1 MWKNQRCSYVAKT
14 NIIPVIM
21 SGGAGTRLWP
31 ASRKA
36 APKQL
41 LPLVSTQ
48 TMIQETA
55 ERLNGEWDSFKF
67 GAPVIV
73 CNTTHAEPISE
84 QLSGLGIKFGTLI
97 TEPVP
102 RNTAPCA
109 AIAALAVQAEDP
121 NALMLLAPADH
132 HISDKAAFSRVVAN
146 GLQAA
151 ATGHLV
157 TFGITVG
164 APETGY
170 GYIQKGDG
178 LDDHA
183 FKVAAFKEKPSKETA
198 EDYIASGQYFWN
210 AGIFMCKP
218 SVLLAEMKRHSPD
231 ILAACEA
238 TYKTRAKRE
247 GHLPLDEKTFAA
259 CPADSIDYAVMERTD
274 KAAVVEANM
283 GWSDIGSWSALWQ
296 LTKGE
301 DGNALSGDVHV
312 IDTKNSLVHTDGLFV
327 ATIGIE
333 NVAVIVHA
341 GAVLVANM
349 DNVQDVKKVVDVL
362 KSRGD
367 ASKL

>member
-1 MWKNQRCSYVAKT
+1 MVKT

-31 ASRKA
+31 SSRRA

-41 LPLVSTQ
+41 LPLVSTK

-55 ERLNGEWDSFKF
+55 ERLHGAWDSFKF
-67 GAPVIV
+67 DAPVIV
-73 CNTTHAEPISE
+73 CNVSHANSIDK
-84 QLSGLGIKFGTLI
+84 QLSGLGLKYGTII
-97 TEPVP
+97 TEPVA

-109 AIAALAVQAEDP
+109 AIAALTIQAEDP
-121 NALMLLAPADH
+121 DALMLLAPADH
-132 HISDKAAFSRVVAN
+132 HISDKPAFSRVVAN

-151 ATGHLV
+151 KAGYLV
-157 TFGITVG
+157 TFGITAT

-170 GYIQKGDG
+170 GYIQKDES

-183 FKVAAFKEKPSKETA
+183 FKVTAFKEKPCKETA
-198 EDYIASGQYFWN
+198 GKYIASGQYFWN

-218 SVLLAEMKRHSPD
+218 SALLSEMKKHCPA
-231 ILAACEA
+231 ILAACEVA
-238 TYKTRAKRE
+238 FQASSKQDGQLA
-247 GHLPLDEKTFAA
+247 LDAKTFSA

-301 DGNALSGDVHV
+301 DSNAVRGDVHV
-312 IDTKNSLVHTDGLFV
+312 IDTQNSLIHTDGPFV
-327 ATIGIE
+327 AAIGVE
-333 NVAVIVHA
+333 NIAVIVHE
-341 GAVLVANM
+341 GNVLVANM
-349 DNVQDVKKVVDVL
+349 DKVQDVKKIVDIL
-362 KSRGD
+362 KARGD
-367 ASKL
+367 TDKL

>member
-1 MWKNQRCSYVAKT
+1 MAKT
-14 NIIPVIM
+14 KIIPVIM

-55 ERLNGEWDSFKF
+55 QRLGGEWDSFKF
-67 GAPVIV
+67 GRPVIV
-73 CNTTHAEPISE
+73 CNTMHTDSISE
-84 QLSGLGIKFGTLI
+84 QLNGLGIKIGTII

-146 GLQAA
+146 GLPAA
-151 ATGHLV
+151 VNGYLV
-157 TFGITVG
+157 TFGITAE

-170 GYIQKGDG
+170 GYIQKGG
-178 LDDHA
+178 NLDDHA
-183 FKVAAFKEKPSKETA
+183 FKVVGFKEKPSKETA
-198 EDYIASGQYFWN
+198 ENYIASGQYFWN

-218 SVLLAEMKRHSPD
+218 STLLAEMKKHCPE

-238 TYKTRAKRE
+238 AYHASTLQDGLLA
-247 GHLPLDEKTFAA
+247 LDEKTFAA

-274 KAAVVEANM
+274 KTAVVEANM

-296 LTKGE
+296 LAKGE

-312 IDTKNSLVHTDGLFV
+312 IDTKNSLVHTDGPFV
-327 ATIGIE
+327 ATIGVE
-333 NVAVIVHA
+333 NIAVITHK
-341 GAVLVANM
+341 GTVLVAHM
-349 DNVQDVKKVVDVL
+349 DNVQDVKKVVEML
-362 KSRGD
+362 KTRGD
-367 ASKL
+367 ADKL

>member
-1 MWKNQRCSYVAKT
+1 VTKT

-48 TMIQETA
+48 TMIQDTA
-55 ERLNGEWDSFKF
+55 ERLGGEWDSFKF

-73 CNTTHAEPISE
+73 CNKAHAAPISK
-84 QLSGLGIKFGTLI
+84 QISSLGLKLGTVI

-109 AIAALAVQAEDP
+109 AIAALVVQAADP
-121 NALMLLAPADH
+121 DALMLLAPADH
-132 HISDKAAFSRVVAN
+132 HISDKPAFSRVVAN

-151 ATGHLV
+151 EAGYLV
-157 TFGITVG
+157 TFGITAN

-170 GYIQKGDG
+170 GYIQKGKS

-183 FKVAAFKEKPSKETA
+183 YRVAAFKEKPCKEKA
-198 EDYIASGQYFWN
+198 QDYIASGQYFWN

-218 SVLLAEMKRHSPD
+218 SVLLSEMKKHCPD
-231 ILAACEA
+231 ILAACEIA
-238 TYKTRAKRE
+238 YHASAMQD
-247 GHLPLDEKTFAA
+247 GYLPLDEKTFAA
-259 CPADSIDYAVMERTD
+259 CPADSIDYAVMERTE
-274 KAAVVEANM
+274 KAAVIEANM

-296 LTKGE
+296 LTKNE
-301 DGNALSGDVHV
+301 DSNALRGDVHV
-312 IDTKNSLVHTDGLFV
+312 IDSKNSLVHTDGPFV
-327 ATIGIE
+327 AAIGIE
-333 NVAVIVHA
+333 NIAVVVHE
-341 GAVLVANM
+341 GTVLVANM
-349 DNVQDVKKVVDVL
+349 DNVQDVKKIVDVL
-362 KSRGD
+362 KARGD
-367 ASKL
+367 VSKL